1 MGVCHNRK
9 ASQQAIDK
17 VAIVG
22 AESNILNHKQEA
34 ERANWGWNMALKL

>member
-1 MGVCHNRK
+1 MGVCHNRE
-9 ASQQAIDK
+9 ASQQATDK

-34 ERANWGWNMALKL
+34 EQNGEWNMSLKL